1 MTLDVQGWGIAQFRE
16 AVRRGVRPAAIAD
29 AALRVLAELPPAVLI
44 GTPLTERARADA
56 AALDGADPDEL
67 PLLGVPY
74 VVKDNFD
81 VAGCITTAGCPG
93 FGDLATADAT
103 VVERLRR
110 AGALVVGR
118 TNMDQFAT
126 GLVGTRSP
134 YGTPPNCLRPG
145 LVPGGSSSGS
155 AVAVGLG
162 AVPFSLGTDTAGSGR
177 VPAAFNGIVGL
188 KPTLGRVSTAGI
200 VPAVR
205 RLDCPSI
212 FSRSIADASDVL
224 RVIAG
229 ADAADAFS
237 RAPKPVPP
245 LQWPPVVGVPA
256 LWPEG
261 LALTDEMR
269 RWFEAAVARV
279 AEIGGRIETIDVVPL
294 LALGDLLYGSAV
306 VGERTAAVGDA
317 VARGVDG
324 LDPVVAQIIGDGT
337 RYSAVDAYRTEYR
350 LAELRAEAAR
360 IWAEVDVIA
369 LPTTPRLA
377 TVDEVR
383 ADPFGVNRQL
393 GQLTT
398 FVNLAGAACVVVPM
412 EPDIPAGLQLVA
424 PAWHDDELLR
434 LAEGYLSGHLP
445 PPAPSRTLVVVGAD
459 TLAFSGWRQPA
470 P

>member
-1 MTLDVQGWGIAQFRE
+1 MTLDVRGWGIAQFRD
-16 AVRRGVRPAAIAD
+16 AAGRGVRATAMAD
-29 AALRVLAELPPAVLI
+29 AALRLLAELPPAVLI
-44 GTPLTERARADA
+44 GEPLSERALTDA

-67 PLLGVPY
+67 PLFGVPY

-81 VAGCITTAGCPG
+81 VAGCVTTAGCPG
-93 FGDLATADAT
+93 FGELATADST
-103 VVERLRR
+103 VVARLRR

-134 YGTPPNCLRPG
+134 HGTPPNRLRPE

-155 AVAVGLG
+155 AVAVALG

-188 KPTLGRVSTAGI
+188 KPTLGSVSTAGI

-205 RLDCPSI
+205 RLDCPSV
-212 FSRSIADASDVL
+212 FTRSITDASDVL

-237 RAPKPVPP
+237 RAPEPVQP
-245 LQWPPVVGVPA
+245 LRWPPVIGVPE
-256 LWPEG
+256 LWPDG

-269 RWFEAAVARV
+269 QWFEAAVTRV
-279 AEIGGRIETIDVVPL
+279 ADVGGRIQTIDLVPL

-317 VARGVDG
+317 VERGVDG

-337 RYSAVDAYRTEYR
+337 RFTAVDAYRTEYR

-412 EPDIPAGLQLVA
+412 EADIPAGLQLVA

-445 PPAPSRTLVVVGAD
+445 PPPPSRTLVVVGAD
-459 TLAFSGWRQPA
+459 TLPFGGWHEQTP
-470 P
+470 